1 MFLSTLQTSPSNFT
15 AQDHGISM
23 EKTAL
28 ETELSYLPDFDA
40 SNLTIETSGDNI
52 IVEGAVKSNT
62 ELARVLRTA
71 HEVVGYDR
79 VMSRIIVVGGLAA

>member
-1 MFLSTLQTSPSNFT
+1 MFLSSLQTSSSNFT
-15 AQDHGISM
+15 TKDHGISM

-28 ETELSYLPDFDA
+28 ERELSYLPDFDA
-40 SNLTIETSGDNI
+40 SNLTIETFGDNI
-52 IVEGAVKSNT
+52 IVEGAVKSET

-79 VMSRIIVVGGLAA
+79 VMSRIIVVGGLAV

>member
-1 MFLSTLQTSPSNFT
+1 
-15 AQDHGISM
+15 M

-28 ETELSYLPDFDA
+28 ERELSYLPDFDA
-40 SNLTIETSGDNI
+40 SNLTIETFGDNI
-52 IVEGAVKSNT
+52 IVEGAVKSET

-79 VMSRIIVVGGLAA
+79 VISRIIVVGGLAI